1 MKTRLFILILLE
13 VFTVSCSPLRKIQ
26 KSETH
31 QTHIDDSL
39 LTELVR
45 QEVTRSLLNIKQTEI
60 EFFHPILELPDSIPQ
75 SVPPAV
81 PVRQAVKKITVTEV
95 SSSKD
100 SKTVTDSTTN
110 VTHHEDTH
118 TENDTTA
125 KEKPSE
131 ALSWGRYTAVI
142 LALILLLII
151 IIKIRL

>member
-1 MKTRLFILILLE
+1 MKTRLFILILLG

-45 QEVTRSLLNIKQTEI
+45 QEVTRSLLDIKQTEV
-60 EFFHPILELPDSIPQ
+60 EFFPPVLESPDSLPQ
-75 SVPPAV
+75 SV

-95 SSSKD
+95 SSCKD

-118 TENDTTA
+118 TKSETST

-131 ALSWGRYTAVI
+131 ALSWVRYTAVI